1 MAVAAIFD
9 LDGTLVTFNFDVQG
23 TRKVLLEEMEKRGF
37 DTSGL
42 NLTTPTQN
50 LLDAARIQ
58 LPEKGEAAYN
68 DLHRSFFEILDRFEL
83 ESARSTVPFPGIAAD
98 LRFLR
103 SGGVRM
109 AVLTN
114 SGRKAAFESLR
125 KAGLQEYFEFILTRD
140 DTETMKPRPEG
151 VAKAASLLGL
161 PKASV
166 YYVGDSPYDIAAA
179 KRAGM
184 KVVSVATG
192 NYSADRLRKEGAD
205 YVISSISELRGIL
218 GV

>member
-9 LDGTLVTFNFDVQG
+9 LDGTLVTFTFDVRG

-37 DTSGL
+37 NTTGL
-42 NLTTPTQN
+42 NLTTPTQY
-50 LLDAARIQ
+50 LLDAARSQ
-58 LPEKGEAAYN
+58 LPDKGEAAYD
-68 DLHRSFFEILDRFEL
+68 DLQRRFFEILDRFEL
-83 ESARSTVPFPGIAAD
+83 ESARSTAPFPGIADD
-98 LRFLR
+98 LRLLKSR
-103 SGGVRM
+103 GVRL

-114 SGRKAAFESLR
+114 SGKKAAFESLR
-125 KAGLQEYFEFILTRD
+125 KAGLRKYFEFVLTRD

-151 VAKAASLLGL
+151 IAKAASMLGL
-161 PKASV
+161 PKSSV
-166 YYVGDSPYDIAAA
+166 YYVGDSPYDISAA

-192 NYSADRLRKEGAD
+192 NYSADRLRNDGAD
-205 YVISSISELRGIL
+205 YVISSVSELRGVL